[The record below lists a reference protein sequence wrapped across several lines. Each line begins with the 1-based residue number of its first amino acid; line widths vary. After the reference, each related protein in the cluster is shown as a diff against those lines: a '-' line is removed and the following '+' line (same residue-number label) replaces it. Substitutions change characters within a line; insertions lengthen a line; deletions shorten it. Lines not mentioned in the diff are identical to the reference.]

1 MGERVLVLK
10 QQDSLSIQMGKL
22 RREDI
27 QGESEISTLDN
38 QILD

>member
-22 RREDI
+22 RGKDI

>member
-10 QQDSLSIQMGKL
+10 QQDSLLIQMGKL
-22 RREDI
+22 RGKDI

>member
-1 MGERVLVLK
+1 MGEQVLVLK
-10 QQDSLSIQMGKL
+10 QQDSLSIQMVML

-38 QILD
+38 QIFD